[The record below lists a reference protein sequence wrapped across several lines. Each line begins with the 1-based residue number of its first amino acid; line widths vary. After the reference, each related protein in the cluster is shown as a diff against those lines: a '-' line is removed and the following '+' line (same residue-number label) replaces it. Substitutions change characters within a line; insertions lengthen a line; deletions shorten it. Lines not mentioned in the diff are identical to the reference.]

1 MGQARGTHHTDEGWN
16 ACAWRCIPT
25 SRGTFAGTT
34 LKFEVTRG
42 LRSLVVANVSAIG
55 CIGKIIV
62 ATRGEAGPGEVLV
75 QIRGGSEAFIAW
87 SQDPLPK
94 GTTVLVID
102 ERGNRALDV
111 SAWTDPLG
119 PDQVSP

>member
-1 MGQARGTHHTDEGWN
+1 
-16 ACAWRCIPT
+16 
-25 SRGTFAGTT
+25 
-34 LKFEVTRG
+34 

-102 ERGNRALDV
+102 ERGNRAVDV
-111 SAWTDPLG
+111 SAWTDPLA